1 MLWAQQMQ
9 REGCSAS
16 DSRNQPHVH
25 REGQEDQEDQEGDSN
40 CGKKRKVGQRSP
52 VSFDIKSVLL
62 A

>member
-1 MLWAQQMQ
+1 MQ